1 MNEIAAR
8 LIEYARDDD
17 YKVTAQLMWSAASEI
32 NRLEHEKAELIYEIE
47 LIKSERKKK

>member
-8 LIEYARDDD
+8 LIEYARHDD

-32 NRLEHEKAELIYEIE
+32 NRLEHEKAELIYAIE
-47 LIKSERKKK
+47 FIKHERKKK